1 MAMTVEQ
8 PPRPDPLLAENGKAA
23 DSPFAA
29 LAPLERES
37 YEFLFRFVSGTA
49 QPADLRALE
58 EWSAQNPARR
68 DAFARA
74 YRAWGALAA
83 ASALGAKPRAGSNS
97 RSNSHLVT
105 RRMAIAGG
113 LAASAAGIALAVR
126 PPLGLWPSWAE
137 LNADIR
143 TSAGEQRRLAL
154 GEHASV
160 TLNTR
165 TSVAIQPSPQQAGRI
180 ELVSGEAEVTV
191 KRSDGRP
198 IEVAAADG
206 RVSASDA
213 VFNIRRRR
221 TDHVSVTCL
230 SGDILVE
237 CGARRA
243 ALHADQQ
250 VEYAPGQLG
259 DVAPADAAAV
269 SAWRDGVIVFHATP
283 VADVIEELNRYR
295 PGRIILANSALGQR
309 LFSARFRIE
318 NVEAAIIQLEQVF
331 NARATRLPGGVI
343 VLS

>member
-8 PPRPDPLLAENGKAA
+8 PPRPDPLPPEDGKAA

-37 YEFLFRFVSGTA
+37 YEFLYRFVSGTA

-58 EWSAQNPARR
+58 EWSAQSPAHR
-68 DAFARA
+68 DAFAKA

-83 ASALGAKPRAGSNS
+83 ASALGARPRA
-97 RSNSHLVT
+97 RSNPHLVT
-105 RRMAIAGG
+105 RRMAVAGG

-126 PPLGLWPSWAE
+126 PPMGLWPSWAE
-137 LNADIR
+137 LNADVR

-165 TSVAIQPSPQQAGRI
+165 TSVAIQRSSEQVGRI

-191 KRSDGRP
+191 ERSGGRP

-213 VFNIRRRR
+213 VFNIRRRH
-221 TDHVSVTCL
+221 TDRVDVTCL
-230 SGDILVE
+230 SGEILVE
-237 CGARRA
+237 CGERRA

-259 DVAPADAAAV
+259 DVGPADAAAV
-269 SAWRDGVIVFHATP
+269 SVWRDGVIVFHATP

-295 PGRIILANSALGQR
+295 PGRIILVNSTLGQR

-318 NVEAAIIQLEQVF
+318 NVEAAIVQLEQVF
-331 NARATRLPGGVI
+331 NAKATQLPGGVI

>member
-1 MAMTVEQ
+1 MTIEQ
-8 PPRPDPLLAENGKAA
+8 PPRLDTPPTQDGKTAS
-23 DSPFAA
+23 SPFAA
-29 LAPLERES
+29 LAPLERDS
-37 YEFLFRFVSGTA
+37 YEFLFKFVSGTA
-49 QPADLRALE
+49 QAADLRALE
-58 EWSAQNPARR
+58 EWSAQSPAHR

-74 YRAWGALAA
+74 CQAWGALAP
-83 ASALGAKPRAGSNS
+83 ASALGASARARSSS
-97 RSNSHLVT
+97 RMVS

-137 LNADIR
+137 LTADIR
-143 TSAGEQRRLAL
+143 TSAGEQRSLAL

-165 TSVAIQPSPQQAGRI
+165 TSVAIQPSPEHVGRI

-191 KRSDGRP
+191 KRSDGREV
-198 IEVAAADG
+198 EVAAADG

-221 TDHVSVTCL
+221 ADHVYVTCL
-230 SGDILVE
+230 SGKILVE
-237 CGARRA
+237 CGAHTA
-243 ALHADQQ
+243 VLGADQQ
-250 VEYAPGQLG
+250 VEYAPGRLG
-259 DVAPADAAAV
+259 EVAAADAAAV

-283 VADVIEELNRYR
+283 VADVVEELNRYR
-295 PGRIILANSALGQR
+295 PGRIILVNSALGQR

-318 NVEAAIIQLEQVF
+318 NVEAAVIQLEKVF
-331 NARATRLPGGVI
+331 NAKATPLPGGVI

>member
-1 MAMTVEQ
+1 MAMTLEQ
-8 PPRPDPLLAENGKAA
+8 PSRPDPLPTGDGKAA
-23 DSPFAA
+23 DGPFAT

-58 EWSAQNPARR
+58 EWSAQSPAHR
-68 DAFARA
+68 DAFAKA
-74 YRAWGALAA
+74 SQAWGALAA
-83 ASALGAKPRAGSNS
+83 ASALAARPRV
-97 RSNSHLVT
+97 RSKSHLVT

-126 PPLGLWPSWAE
+126 PPMGLWPSLAE
-137 LNADIR
+137 LTADIR
-143 TSAGEQRRLAL
+143 TSAGEQRSLAL

-165 TSVAIQPSPQQAGRI
+165 TSVAIKPSPEQGGRI

-191 KRSDGRP
+191 EHSGGRP

-206 RVSASDA
+206 RVSAIDA

-221 TDHVSVTCL
+221 TDHVDVTCL
-230 SGDILVE
+230 SGNILVE
-237 CGARRA
+237 CGGRKV

-259 DVAPADAAAV
+259 DVGPADAAAV

-295 PGRIILANSALGQR
+295 PGRIILVNSALGQR

-331 NARATRLPGGVI
+331 SARATQLPGGVI